1 MKENKISTFQNVVK
15 YILSFQESWFL
26 LELYIIKQQ
35 ITC

>member
-15 YILSFQESWFL
+15 YILRFQESWFL